1 METVESGRDCLR
13 LCLRVRDASRSFA
26 NMRVEAVEKIPK
38 RTARAEAAA
47 DAAAT
52 LAIKNFVAALQNNDS
67 LFALLEPLE
76 GPARDGESSERT
88 FFGDIVVGFK
98 QEEFSRQRGLQFL
111 LVEKMIELLREAGS
125 KDTLEAKLCLTSQH
139 PLEGEGGQKQH
150 ALCVRLLA
158 KGDSAEQAALRWGL
172 GLAHLQQAL
181 LFTSRHLRQYLKQA
195 DD

>member
-1 METVESGRDCLR
+1 
-13 LCLRVRDASRSFA
+13 
-26 NMRVEAVEKIPK
+26 MRVEAVEKIPK
-38 RTARAEAAA
+38 RTAKAEAAS

-52 LAIKNFVAALQNNDS
+52 LAIKNFVAALQSDDS

-76 GPARDGESSERT
+76 GPARDGESSERV
-88 FFGDIVVGFK
+88 FFGDVVVGFK
-98 QEEFSRQRGLQFL
+98 QEDFSRQRSLQFL
-111 LVEKMIELLREAGS
+111 LVEKMIELLNDAGS

-139 PLEGEGGQKQH
+139 PATGEGGQKQH
-150 ALCVRLLA
+150 SLCVRLLA

-181 LFTSRHLRQYLKQA
+181 LFTSRHLRQHLKQA